1 MRANRRTAAAP
12 QPSSE
17 RINWRRMMVVCRT
30 DLRQLSQ
37 AKDFLLPMAV
47 MAAIFYI
54 FVPGLLL
61 TTINTV
67 ADRSA
72 AAAKVGEALALL
84 PRAAREAIPT
94 MTPAGEPISELT
106 RASYA
111 LAVYLFAS
119 LAVVVP
125 VTIGNAVGASAI
137 VGERERGTGEFL
149 AHSPAGVR
157 EVYLGKLLASFIP
170 GYISTVVGFACYSL
184 VVNLTV
190 GREIGRWFFP
200 TPTWWVL
207 MLWVVPAFLAITLSV
222 VLRVSGRVSSTTAA
236 HQIAGL
242 VSFPAILISY
252 GQATSAL
259 ASGGRAPWITGAIAW
274 AIAGVSLWRAI
285 ARMPR
290 WRLLGVAID
299 A

>member
-1 MRANRRTAAAP
+1 VNE
-12 QPSSE
+12 QSFS
-17 RINWRRMMVVCRT
+17 WQRMWTVCRT
-30 DLRQLSQ
+30 DLKQLRQ
-37 AKDFLLPMAV
+37 AKDFLVPMIL
-47 MAAIFYI
+47 MGAIFYV

-61 TTINTV
+61 GTIN
-67 ADRSA
+67 AIAGRSA
-72 AAAKVGEALALL
+72 AASKIGEALALL
-84 PRAAREAIPT
+84 PPSAREAIPT
-94 MTPAGEPISELT
+94 VTSTGKPVSEIA

-157 EVYLGKLLASFIP
+157 EIYLGKLIASFIP
-170 GYISTVVGFACYSL
+170 GYLATIVGFGAYSI

-190 GREIGRWFFP
+190 GPEVGGWFFP
-200 TPTWWVL
+200 TATWWVL
-207 MLWVVPAFLAITLSV
+207 MLWVIPAFLAITLSV
-222 VLRVSGRVSSTTAA
+222 VLRVSGRVSSSTAA

-242 VSFPAILISY
+242 VSFPAILVSY
-252 GQATSAL
+252 GQATTSL
-259 ASGGRAPWITGAIAW
+259 NNGGAAPWITGAISW
-274 AIAGVSLWRAI
+274 LIAGLLLWRALVK
-285 ARMPR
+285 MPR
-290 WRLLGVAID
+290 WRLLGVAIE